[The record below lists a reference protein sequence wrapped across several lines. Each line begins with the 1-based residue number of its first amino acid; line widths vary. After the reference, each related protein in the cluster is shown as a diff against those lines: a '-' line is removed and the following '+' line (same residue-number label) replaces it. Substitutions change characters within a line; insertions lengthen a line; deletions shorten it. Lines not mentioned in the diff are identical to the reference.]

1 MDQHKLF
8 QPIHKNGWSSDLV
21 SFNDGPP
28 PHAFEP
34 SQLSFAHPRKFMPF
48 LFKVAHYLFVFDIIK
63 PLEANSLRS
72 GPLFRCRKTSRILSN
87 SALRRSTSSIDAPTA
102 CATNASILS
111 VAV

>member
-72 GPLFRCRKTSRILSN
+72 GPLFRCTN
-87 SALRRSTSSIDAPTA
+87 SFDEQTANRSKHMGE
-102 CATNASILS
+102 TNNTI
-111 VAV
+111 VIFTNG